1 VSVRDVA
8 AFTAAAV
15 GHDAALG
22 QYLPVGGPDALTW
35 RDVVAAYARALG
47 REVPVRWVAPGEP
60 VPGLP
65 DPMQGMLAA
74 FETYDSPVEMAELAR
89 TFGVALT
96 PLDAFVRADLGLGGE
111 AGGDTRP
118 A

>member
-1 VSVRDVA
+1 
-8 AFTAAAV
+8 
-15 GHDAALG
+15 
-22 QYLPVGGPDALTW
+22 
-35 RDVVAAYARALG
+35 
-47 REVPVRWVAPGEP
+47 
-60 VPGLP
+60 
-65 DPMQGMLAA
+65 MQGMLAA

-96 PLDAFVRADLGLGGE
+96 SLDAFVRADLGLGGE

>member
-1 VSVRDVA
+1 
-8 AFTAAAV
+8 
-15 GHDAALG
+15 
-22 QYLPVGGPDALTW
+22 
-35 RDVVAAYARALG
+35 
-47 REVPVRWVAPGEP
+47 
-60 VPGLP
+60 
-65 DPMQGMLAA
+65 MLAA